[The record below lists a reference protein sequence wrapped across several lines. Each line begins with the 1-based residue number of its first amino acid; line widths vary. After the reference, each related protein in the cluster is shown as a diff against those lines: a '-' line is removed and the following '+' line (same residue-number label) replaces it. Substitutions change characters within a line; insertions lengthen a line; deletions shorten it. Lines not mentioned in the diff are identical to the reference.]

1 MLRRQRGWDD
11 TGRVMPHLQVEAT
24 SDQLL
29 QAVAQL
35 PPDELATF
43 VERVLTLRAERVA
56 PHVAHDEASLLLRI
70 NRALPEELQGRFEAL
85 VALRRIEQL
94 TPEQHAELLRLTD
107 TVEQFE
113 ADRAGAIAELARLR
127 GMTITDIMRSLGIEP
142 PAYA

>member
-1 MLRRQRGWDD
+1 
-11 TGRVMPHLQVEAT
+11 MPHLQVEAT

-43 VERVLTLRAERVA
+43 VNRVLTLRAERIA

-70 NRALPEELQGRFEAL
+70 NRALPEELQSRFGAL
-85 VALRRIEQL
+85 VALRRKEKL
-94 TPEQHAELLRLTD
+94 TPEQHAELLQLTD

-113 ADRAGAIAELARLR
+113 VGRVEALAEMARLR
-127 GMTITDIMRSLGIEP
+127 GTTVADVMRSLGIEP
-142 PAYA
+142 PPYA